1 MSDLRAADAPAV
13 TKNVGDDRTDETDEN
28 YAFGNDAAIWICRH
42 AGDYFPHPECPF
54 DCDCKPVRYIRA
66 ATNQTQEAVADP
78 KKDPGPVDPVLFS
91 LCVERVARSMVD
103 DRATPLDRP
112 LTVVV
117 TPKAFAKYTV
127 DLIAP
132 LLLEAGAKAERE
144 KFQARIERQR
154 VLAYDAYRECEVQY
168 DRETNAGESHEKV
181 NEERMQVLDDT
192 CGALWCLLNEPDE
205 EDGEPD
211 DWVRFADVEARLEA
225 AEELARFAEWS
236 FEGDDDAIV
245 FCPPEM
251 EDSTRAA
258 LARFRSTGGTE

>member
-132 LLLEAGAKAERE
+132 LLLEAGAKQERE
-144 KFQARIERQR
+144 RIKARVERLQPNR
-154 VLAYDAYRECEVQY
+154 EPNFVVNASPEAKANFKGLDDMWRAVLASITEEGK
-168 DRETNAGESHEKV
+168 GE
-181 NEERMQVLDDT
+181 
-192 CGALWCLLNEPDE
+192 
-205 EDGEPD
+205 
-211 DWVRFADVEARLEA
+211 
-225 AEELARFAEWS
+225 
-236 FEGDDDAIV
+236 
-245 FCPPEM
+245 
-251 EDSTRAA
+251 
-258 LARFRSTGGTE
+258 

>member
-78 KKDPGPVDPVLFS
+78 KKDPAVDPVLFS

-132 LLLEAGAKAERE
+132 LLLEAGAKQERE
-144 KFQARIERQR
+144 RIKARVERLQPNHEPNFVVNASPEAKANFKGLDDMWR
-154 VLAYDAYRECEVQY
+154 AVLASI
-168 DRETNAGESHEKV
+168 T
-181 NEERMQVLDDT
+181 EE
-192 CGALWCLLNEPDE
+192 GK
-205 EDGEPD
+205 
-211 DWVRFADVEARLEA
+211 
-225 AEELARFAEWS
+225 
-236 FEGDDDAIV
+236 
-245 FCPPEM
+245 
-251 EDSTRAA
+251 
-258 LARFRSTGGTE
+258 

>member
-132 LLLEAGAKAERE
+132 LLLEAGAKQERE
-144 KFQARIERQR
+144 RIKARVERLQPNR
-154 VLAYDAYRECEVQY
+154 EPNFVVNASPEAKANFKGLDDMWRAVLASI
-168 DRETNAGESHEKV
+168 T
-181 NEERMQVLDDT
+181 EE
-192 CGALWCLLNEPDE
+192 GK
-205 EDGEPD
+205 
-211 DWVRFADVEARLEA
+211 
-225 AEELARFAEWS
+225 
-236 FEGDDDAIV
+236 
-245 FCPPEM
+245 
-251 EDSTRAA
+251 
-258 LARFRSTGGTE
+258 

>member
-132 LLLEAGAKAERE
+132 LLLEAGAKQERE
-144 KFQARIERQR
+144 RIKARVERLQPNHEPNFVVNASPEAKANFKGLDDMWR
-154 VLAYDAYRECEVQY
+154 AVLASI
-168 DRETNAGESHEKV
+168 T
-181 NEERMQVLDDT
+181 EE
-192 CGALWCLLNEPDE
+192 GK
-205 EDGEPD
+205 
-211 DWVRFADVEARLEA
+211 
-225 AEELARFAEWS
+225 
-236 FEGDDDAIV
+236 
-245 FCPPEM
+245 
-251 EDSTRAA
+251 
-258 LARFRSTGGTE
+258 